1 MTDEKVSRGEGLG
14 QRSERAGWFLNWQIS
29 LGKSSLERRCYT
41 CQVDNNTDGT
51 LLSYFWQGDFI
62 CCFMLFITMMRRREA
77 LVSAGGG
84 RTEAAKGGSSAH
96 IPGSGSASA
105 WARIC
110 SHLLFWHLAGSLWWF
125 HVEGKIL
132 VAIDPASL
140 HPRSLNLNGRLRCCS
155 PTSPPAARPFPE
167 HWNQMFIST
176 EWA

>member
-62 CCFMLFITMMRRREA
+62 CCFMLFITMMRRREV

-84 RTEAAKGGSSAH
+84 RTEAEPREAPQLTFQGREVPQ
-96 IPGSGSASA
+96 PGLEF
-105 WARIC
+105 ARIFC
-110 SHLLFWHLAGSLWWF
+110 SD
-125 HVEGKIL
+125 I
-132 VAIDPASL
+132 
-140 HPRSLNLNGRLRCCS
+140 
-155 PTSPPAARPFPE
+155 
-167 HWNQMFIST
+167 
-176 EWA
+176 